1 MRSFAFKK
9 QRPSAVKH
17 RESPHPEIPST
28 PLSPSERRAAAGLA
42 AIFSTRMLGLFMVL
56 PVLAI
61 YAHDLPGATPV
72 LVGLAIGAYG
82 LTQALLQI
90 PLGLLSDRIGR
101 KPVIYGGLLLFMIGS
116 AVAATADS
124 IHWVILGRVLQG
136 SGAIA
141 AAIIALTA
149 DLTRDEVRTKGMAA
163 IGISVA
169 LSFAAALVVGPLLSR
184 WIGISGIFWL
194 TAALAV
200 VGMLVLALVVPNPEQ
215 SRVHRDA
222 QPVMSQ
228 LSGVLRNPTL
238 IRLDLSI
245 FMLHLSMVSLFVV
258 LPISLQDAGL
268 PLAGHW
274 MIYLPAVLL
283 AIVAMVPFIILA
295 ERLGKARQVLL
306 GSVVALGLSMLGFF
320 VLNQS
325 LWGVGLL
332 LVVVFT
338 IFNLL
343 EAVLPSLVSKAA
355 RAGAKGTAMGV
366 FSSSQFV
373 GAFLGGLLGGWAH
386 ESFGADAVYL
396 VGALTSVVWIGL
408 ILTMVIPENLTRH
421 VLSLGGVPDGDAL
434 GLERRLLQVPGVKEA
449 VIVLDEGVA
458 YLKVDS
464 RQLDWARLQTFSSA
478 SA

>member
-1 MRSFAFKK
+1 MRSFAFKT
-9 QRPSAVKH
+9 QRPLAVTQTD
-17 RESPHPEIPST
+17 RPQPEIPRI
-28 PLSPSERRAAAGLA
+28 PLLPSERRAAAGLA
-42 AIFSTRMLGLFMVL
+42 VIFSTRMLGLFMVL

-61 YAHDLPGATPV
+61 YAHNLPGSTPI

-82 LTQALLQI
+82 LTQALFQI

-101 KPVIYGGLLLFMIGS
+101 KPVIYGGLVLFMLGS
-116 AVAATADS
+116 CVAAMADS
-124 IHWVILGRVLQG
+124 IQGVILGRVLQG

-169 LSFAAALVVGPLLSR
+169 LSFAAALVLGPALSR

-194 TAALAV
+194 TGLLAV
-200 VGMLVLALVVPNPEQ
+200 IGMLVLAYVVPDPER
-215 SRVHRDA
+215 SRIHRDA

-228 LSGVLRNPTL
+228 LSGVVRNPTL
-238 IRLDLSI
+238 LRLDLAI
-245 FMLHLSMVSLFVV
+245 FMLHLTMVSLFVV
-258 LPISLQDAGL
+258 LPLSIQDAGL
-268 PLAGHW
+268 PLADHW
-274 MIYLPAVLL
+274 IIYLPAVLL
-283 AIVAMVPFIILA
+283 AIVAMVPFIIMA
-295 ERLGKARQVLL
+295 ERLGKVREVLT
-306 GSVVALGLSMLGFF
+306 GSVLVLGLSMLGFF
-320 VLNQS
+320 ALNSS
-325 LWGVGLL
+325 LWGVGILL
-332 LVVVFT
+332 IVVFT

-355 RAGAKGTAMGV
+355 KAGAKGTAMGV

-373 GAFLGGLLGGWAH
+373 GAFLGGLLGGVAH

-396 VGALTSVVWIGL
+396 VGALTCAVWVGL
-408 ILTMVIPENLTRH
+408 VMTMTIPENLTRH
-421 VLSLGGVPDGDAL
+421 VLSLGDAPEGDVY
-434 GLERRLLQVPGVKEA
+434 GLEQRLLAVPGVKEA
-449 VIVLDEGVA
+449 VIAIDEGVA

-478 SA
+478 NA

>member
-1 MRSFAFKK
+1 MRSFAFKT
-9 QRPSAVKH
+9 QRASAVTQTA
-17 RESPHPEIPST
+17 PQPPEIPRT
-28 PLSPSERRAAAGLA
+28 PLLPSERRAAAGLA

-61 YAHDLPGATPV
+61 YAHDLPGATPL

-82 LTQALLQI
+82 LTQAIFQI

-101 KPVIYGGLLLFMIGS
+101 KPVIYGGLLLFMLGS
-116 AVAATADS
+116 GVAATADS
-124 IHWVILGRVLQG
+124 IHWVIIGRVLQG

-169 LSFAAALVVGPLLSR
+169 LSFAAAIVLGPALSR

-194 TAALAV
+194 TAVLAV
-200 VGMLVLALVVPNPEQ
+200 VGMLLLAYVVPDPKQ
-215 SRVHRDA
+215 SRIHRDA
-222 QPVMSQ
+222 QPVLSQ
-228 LSGVLRNPTL
+228 LSGVIRNPTL
-238 IRLDLSI
+238 VRLDVAI
-245 FMLHLSMVSLFVV
+245 FMLHLTMVSLFVV
-258 LPISLQDAGL
+258 LPLSIQDAGL
-268 PLAGHW
+268 QLADHW
-274 MIYLPAVLL
+274 MVYLPAVLL
-283 AIVAMVPFIILA
+283 AIVAMVPFIIMA
-295 ERLGKARQVLL
+295 ERLGKVRQVLL
-306 GSVVALGLSMLGFF
+306 GSVVTLGLSMLGFF

-325 LWGVGLL
+325 LWGMGLL
-332 LVVVFT
+332 LLVVFT

-355 RAGAKGTAMGV
+355 AAGAKGTAMGV

-386 ESFGADAVYL
+386 EGFGADAVYL
-396 VGALTSVVWIGL
+396 LGAMACLVWAGL
-408 ILTMVIPENLTRH
+408 VSTMAIPENLARH
-421 VLSLGGVPDGDAL
+421 VISLGGAPEDDAPS
-434 GLERRLLQVPGVKEA
+434 LEARLLAVPGVKEA
-449 VIVLDEGVA
+449 VIALDEGVA

-478 SA
+478 NA

>member
-1 MRSFAFKK
+1 MRIFAFKT
-9 QRPSAVKH
+9 QRQSAVNQK
-17 RESPHPEIPST
+17 ETPAPEIPRT
-28 PLSPSERRAAAGLA
+28 PLLPSERRAAAGLA

-61 YAHDLPGATPV
+61 YAHDLPGATPI

-82 LTQALLQI
+82 LTQAIFQI

-101 KPVIYGGLLLFMIGS
+101 KPVIYGGLVLFMIGS
-116 AVAATADS
+116 GVAAMAES
-124 IHWVILGRVLQG
+124 IHWVILGRVIQG

-169 LSFAAALVVGPLLSR
+169 LSFAAALVLGPVLSR

-194 TAALAV
+194 TALLAV
-200 VGMLVLALVVPNPEQ
+200 VGMLVLAYVVPDPEH
-215 SRVHRDA
+215 SRIHRDA
-222 QPVMSQ
+222 QPVLSQ
-228 LSGVLRNPTL
+228 LSSVTRNPTL
-238 IRLDLSI
+238 LRLDSAI
-245 FMLHLSMVSLFVV
+245 FMLHLIMVSLFVV
-258 LPISLQDAGL
+258 LPLSIQDAGL
-268 PLAGHW
+268 PLADHW
-274 MIYLPAVLL
+274 VIYLPAVLL
-283 AIVAMVPFIILA
+283 AIVAMVPFIIMA
-295 ERLGKARQVLL
+295 ERQGKVRQVLM
-306 GSVVALGLSMLGFF
+306 GSVIALGLSMLGFF

-325 LWGVGLL
+325 LWGVGILL
-332 LVVVFT
+332 LVVFT

-355 RAGAKGTAMGV
+355 AAGAKGTAMGV
-366 FSSSQFV
+366 FSSAQFI

-396 VGALTSVVWIGL
+396 VGALTSVVWVGL
-408 ILTMVIPENLTRH
+408 VMTMVMPENLARQ
-421 VLSLGGVPDGDAL
+421 VIALGDASEL
-434 GLERRLLQVPGVKEA
+434 DASSLEQRLLAVPGVKEA
-449 VIVLDEGVA
+449 VIALDDGVA

-464 RQLDWARLQTFSSA
+464 RQLDWARLRTFSSA
-478 SA
+478 NA